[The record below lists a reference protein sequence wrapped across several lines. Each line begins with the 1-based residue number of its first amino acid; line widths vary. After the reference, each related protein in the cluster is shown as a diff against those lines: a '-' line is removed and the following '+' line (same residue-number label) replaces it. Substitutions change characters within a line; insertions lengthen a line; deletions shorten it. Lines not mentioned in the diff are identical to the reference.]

1 MSSWLE
7 FLPVAREAAEAA
19 GRLLRRGLDE
29 AKDIGYKGAVDLV
42 TNFDGLAQE
51 LIVSRI
57 SSAYPSHAFL
67 AEEGLRP
74 DKPAEFLWVIDPLDG
89 TTNFAHRLPVFAVS
103 IGLVFQG
110 TPVLGVVFDPVRKD
124 LFTAAAGG
132 GAFLGSRRIHV
143 SRVSDLDR
151 SLLATGFPYDIRE
164 SPVNNLDHFRNFCL
178 KAQAV
183 RRCGSAALDLCYL
196 ACGRFDGFW
205 ELKLKPWDVSAGALI
220 VTEAGGR
227 VSDLTGGD
235 FRIDNGE
242 TLATNGLIHE
252 SMLAVLKLGR
262 LSGRPAAGGE
272 ESP

>member
-1 MSSWLE
+1 ME

-19 GRLLRRGLDE
+19 GGLLRHGLDE

-51 LIVSRI
+51 LII
-57 SSAYPSHAFL
+57 KHIAAAYPSHAFL
-67 AEEGLRP
+67 AEEGIRP
-74 DKPAEFLWVIDPLDG
+74 AAPAEFLWVIDPLDG

-103 IGLVFQG
+103 IGLVFRG
-110 TPVLGVVFDPVRKD
+110 KPVLGVVFDPVRED
-124 LFTAAAGG
+124 LFTASAGG
-132 GAFLGSRRIHV
+132 GAYLGNRRIHV
-143 SRVSDLDR
+143 SGVSDLDR
-151 SLLATGFPYDIRE
+151 ALLATGFPYDIRE
-164 SPVNNLDHFRNFCL
+164 SPLNNLDHFQNFCL
-178 KAQAV
+178 RAQAV

-205 ELKLKPWDVSAGALI
+205 ELKLKPWDVAAGALI

-227 VSDLTGGD
+227 VSDLDGGA

-262 LSGRPAAGGE
+262 RAGQPPAGAAGTR
-272 ESP
+272 